1 MTGTGSVSRDVSCGT
16 MRMRL
21 PTVDE
26 LESEWL
32 SGQDYTMADG
42 LTPPFADPEA
52 VWQAVLRIMQ
62 RGLSEEQ
69 ISLLAAGPVEDLLA
83 LHGAQFIDRI
93 ETEARRSPG
102 FACVLGG
109 VWRRDI
115 PLEFWQRVEAAR
127 GGRVW

>member
-1 MTGTGSVSRDVSCGT
+1 
-16 MRMRL
+16 MRMRP

-32 SGQDYTMADG
+32 SGEDCTMADG
-42 LTPPFADPEA
+42 FLPTFGDAEA

-62 RGLSEEQ
+62 RELSEEQ

-93 ETEARRSPG
+93 EAEARRSPA
-102 FACVLGG
+102 FAHVLGG
-109 VWRRDI
+109 VWQRDI
-115 PLEFWQRVEAAR
+115 PPEIWQRVEAAR

>member
-1 MTGTGSVSRDVSCGT
+1 
-16 MRMRL
+16 MRA

-32 SGQDYTMADG
+32 SGEDCSMSDALFLFPD
-42 LTPPFADPEA
+42 AEA

-62 RGLSEEQ
+62 RELSEEQ

-83 LHGAQFIDRI
+83 LYGGQFIDRI
-93 ETEARRSPG
+93 EAEAQRSSA
-102 FACVLGG
+102 FAHVLGG
-109 VWRRDI
+109 VWQRDI
-115 PLEFWQRVEAAR
+115 PLEIWQRVEAAR